1 MKISQKKHLI
11 FANKTILI
19 LVLSAFCTGPILAQ
33 YDRFETPTTK
43 AQNSPEK
50 TPPKFKDRLRYG
62 GFFSAQFGDVT
73 FVDISPRVHYL
84 VNQRFSAGVGAT
96 YNYFNNRIFR
106 VSNSVYGGQ
115 IFATSQILENVMLQ
129 GEFEMLNMNPWPNV
143 ERGLTN
149 REWVPGLLLGGGL
162 RQPMGS
168 RGSVFVAIFYNVLWD
183 ANRSLYNRPYMVRVG
198 FAL

>member
-1 MKISQKKHLI
+1 MTQ
-11 FANKTILI
+11 FFRDNAILI
-19 LVLSAFCTGPILAQ
+19 LVLSAFFTNPVLGQ
-33 YDRFETPTTK
+33 FDRFATPTPSNQDSSAT
-43 AQNSPEK
+43 
-50 TPPKFKDRLRYG
+50 TPSKFKDRLRYG

-84 VNQRFSAGVGAT
+84 INKRFSAGVGAT

-168 RGSVFVAIFYNVLWD
+168 RGSVFVAVFYNVLWD